1 MKNFAELITFLVS
14 EIEASEAR
22 QKRRASEVQ
31 ERLSNGTSAIIADT
45 WKALQSIPAQIC
57 TIHLGRSYY
66 SHTNRYADRN
76 LSYRTIKAAYDG
88 LKKLGYIEETQKGF
102 YDPVKMQGKLTQYKP
117 TAKLA
122 KLIAGLDGHPAIYF
136 SPNLDHETVLLRT
149 KSNNRKELIDY
160 VESRRSNRH
169 RRKLQRINKCLS
181 RHWLDLELP
190 DTEYAALAQSIQN
203 RSDKNPVDFSNRT
216 LVRIFS
222 NHDFKHGGR
231 FYRGWWQ
238 NIPSDY
244 RKYLTID
251 TKRTEELDY
260 SQLNPN
266 ILYAMA
272 GKDMGQSDAYN
283 RILGAKHR
291 KLAKEAFNAMVQAKS
306 PLKSCP
312 EKINLSGVGMK
323 WKDVREAVIK
333 AHKPIEQYFF
343 KGIGN
348 KLQYE
353 DSRIAERIMLHFAKQ
368 DIPVYPVHDSF
379 IMHHGYRDELKD
391 VMATAFRDR
400 FDREIGITVEAVD
413 WGYLKPTSQPEHLDI
428 HVIVKSSNN
437 VSQWRK
443 RNDLWFQRLPKKKV
457 S

>member
-1 MKNFAELITFLVS
+1 MKNFAKLISFLVS

-428 HVIVKSSNN
+428 DVIVKSSNN

>member
-1 MKNFAELITFLVS
+1 MNNFAELITVLVS
-14 EIEASEAR
+14 EIEGIETR
-22 QKRRASEVQ
+22 QKRRASDVQ
-31 ERLSNGTSAIIADT
+31 ERLSNGTSAIIEDT

-57 TIHLGRSYY
+57 NIHLGRSYY

-88 LKKLGYIEETQKGF
+88 LQKLGYIEETQKGF

-117 TAKLA
+117 TDKLV
-122 KLIAGLDGHPAIYF
+122 KLIAELDGHPAIYF
-136 SPNLDHETVLLRT
+136 LPNLDQETVLLRQKT
-149 KSNNRKELIDY
+149 NKHKELIDY
-160 VESRRSNRH
+160 VDTELTKRH
-169 RRKLQRINKCLS
+169 RSKLTEINKCLL
-181 RHWLDLELP
+181 RHWLDIELP

-203 RSDKNPVDFSNRT
+203 RADKNPIDFSKRT

-222 NHDFKHGGR
+222 DPDFEHGGR

-272 GKDMGQSDAYN
+272 DKDMGNADAYE
-283 RILGAKHR
+283 RILGSKHR
-291 KLAKEAFNAMVQAKS
+291 KLAKQAFNAMIQAAS

-312 EKINLSGVGMK
+312 REIDLSSVGMK
-323 WKDVREAVIK
+323 WKDVREAVLK

-353 DSRIAERIMLHFAKQ
+353 DSRIAERIMLHFAKH
-368 DIPVYPVHDSF
+368 DVPVYAIHDSF

-391 VMATAFRDR
+391 IMERAFRDR
-400 FDREIGITVEAVD
+400 FDRMIDITVEAVD

-428 HVIVKSSNN
+428 DVIVSSSNN
-437 VSQWRK
+437 VSQWQK
-443 RNDLWFQRLPKKKV
+443 RNELWFKGWPKKKA